1 MNKEFL
7 AKGIFLVITAIATM
21 ATVIVLVW
29 QSAPWGTYVLV
40 GIIAAGVLV
49 TIEEMRLP
57 KQY

>member
-7 AKGIFLVITAIATM
+7 AKGTFLVITAIATM

-40 GIIAAGVLV
+40 GFIATGVLV
-49 TIEEMRLP
+49 TIEQMKLP
-57 KQY
+57 K